1 MLDHLAAKPGLE
13 LSSELKAKMAKLG
26 RVNINS
32 FADTL
37 HAGNTDRNQ
46 AEIIGLL
53 PGISALATRI
63 AGSFSG

>member
-1 MLDHLAAKPGLE
+1 MLDHLAAKLGLE
-13 LSSELKAKMAKLG
+13 LSSELKAEMAKFG

-32 FADTL
+32 FADTP

-53 PGISALATRI
+53 PGIFCLATRI